1 MLSPYGSHRGCPTA
15 PGPVFLRNQRRT
27 RDREGFPFS
36 EGSRPMKTDLAQAPD
51 KGMDGLQV
59 QNGPWGRTSTQ
70 ELLSLK
76 IWLTWP

>member
-1 MLSPYGSHRGCPTA
+1 
-15 PGPVFLRNQRRT
+15 
-27 RDREGFPFS
+27 
-36 EGSRPMKTDLAQAPD
+36 MKTDLAQAPD

-76 IWLTWP
+76 IFGLLGLEI